1 MTIAQIRPFGQRYA
15 FVVVGV
21 IFLSLLI
28 AAGLRSSLS
37 VMMLPLE
44 DAFGWRRDV
53 ISLAAAIGIF
63 IYGLAGPF
71 AAALMERIGVRRT
84 LIAALLL
91 MSSSTALSLL
101 MTDPWHLDRH
111 LGRAVRHRLGRGR
124 DRARRDD
131 RQSLVQDQSRRW

>member
-1 MTIAQIRPFGQRYA
+1 M
-15 FVVVGV
+15 
-21 IFLSLLI
+21 IFLALLI

-71 AAALMERIGVRRT
+71 SAALMERIGLRKT
-84 LIAALLL
+84 LLAALLL
-91 MSSSTALSLL
+91 DVELDRAQPADDRALAS
-101 MTDPWHLDRH
+101 DRH

-124 DRARRDD
+124 HRARRDH
-131 RQSLVQDQSRRW
+131 RQPLVQDQSRRW

>member
-15 FVVVGV
+15 FVVVAV

-53 ISLAAAIGIF
+53 ISLAAAVGIF

-71 AAALMERIGVRRT
+71 ALSGGVVSWRRNG
-84 LIAALLL
+84 AGVAN
-91 MSSSTALSLL
+91 
-101 MTDPWHLDRH
+101 
-111 LGRAVRHRLGRGR
+111 G
-124 DRARRDD
+124 D
-131 RQSLVQDQSRRW
+131 RQVSRDG